1 MHNKTVLI
9 TGATSGIGFET
20 AKTLAEKGAKV
31 IGVGSRES
39 SCLRAKNKLKKKNI
53 LENIEFISCDFSEK
67 NNILK
72 LRDRLITNYSNIDVL
87 INNAGVILLKK
98 STNSNGIEKTI
109 FINYLS
115 HFLLTRLLLDNNKLQ
130 NSRIINVSS
139 IAYEKAEIEF
149 ENLNLST
156 YHWMKAYRQS
166 KLALILFTKMES
178 RIAVIETEVKNINK
192 KLDAMNN

>member
-139 IAYEKAEIEF
+139 IAYEKAEI
-149 ENLNLST
+149 
-156 YHWMKAYRQS
+156 
-166 KLALILFTKMES
+166 
-178 RIAVIETEVKNINK
+178 
-192 KLDAMNN
+192 